1 MKKILRTP
9 FFIRLFHWEYW
20 PFHAVYALVYPYW
33 LWLCIKAGSPFFFS
47 TSNPTIKNGGFL
59 MESKKEIYDLMPAY
73 LYPKTI
79 LVKAGTPIEKIQ
91 IRKEAGLKFPL
102 IAKPDIGLRGLAV
115 KKLDKMTELIHYT
128 QASKVDFLIQQFI
141 PFELEAGIFYY
152 RLPEEK
158 NGHISGI
165 VLKEFMT
172 VTGDGKSSIMTL
184 LRQNKRFILQLDS
197 LASIYKAELDRVLK
211 EGEKKILA
219 PYGNHSRGAKFIDVS
234 WRIDQQLT
242 QVIDRVCKEIPGF
255 YYGRLDVRF
264 NSWEELKTGKHF
276 SIIELNGAGSEPTHI
291 YDPGHSIIFAWKE
304 IIRHWNILYRISKQ
318 NRNKQAYMDFRAGIN
333 MFRQNSAHVK
343 LLKAR
348 GRHKLKECSST
359 G

>member
-1 MKKILRTP
+1 MKKILHMP
-9 FFIRLFHWEYW
+9 FFIRLLHWEYW
-20 PFHAVYALVYPYW
+20 PFHIVYAPVYPYW
-33 LWLCIKAGSPFFFS
+33 LWLCLKAKSLFFFS

-79 LVKAGTPIEKIQ
+79 LVKAGTPIEKIR
-91 IRKEAGLKFPL
+91 IREEAGLQFPL

-115 KKLDKMTELIHYT
+115 KKLDKLSELINYT
-128 QASKVDFLIQQFI
+128 HTSKVDFLIQQFI
-141 PFELEAGIFYY
+141 PYELEAGIFYY
-152 RLPEEK
+152 RFPEEN

-184 LRQNKRFILQLDS
+184 LRQNKRYILQLDS
-197 LASIYKAELDRVLK
+197 LTSMYKGELNSVLQ
-211 EGEKKILA
+211 EGEKRILA
-219 PYGNHSRGAKFIDVS
+219 HYGNHSRGAKFIDVS

-255 YYGRLDVRF
+255 YFGRMDIRF
-264 NSWEELKTGKHF
+264 NSWEELKTGRHF

-291 YDPGHSIIFAWKE
+291 YDPRHTIFYAWKE
-304 IIRHWNILYRISKQ
+304 IIRHWNKLYMISRQ
-318 NRNKQAYMDFRAGIN
+318 NRKNQAYMDLGSGIK
-333 MFRQNSAHVK
+333 MFRQNSVHVK
-343 LLKAR
+343 LLK
-348 GRHKLKECSST
+348 GKES
-359 G
+359 